1 MATPNTRDTIV
12 NVANELFHR
21 QGYNMTSIADIAD
34 QIGITK
40 GNLQYHFRSK
50 EDLLV
55 TVIELR
61 MEQMGTVFERLEQ
74 ESPDP
79 MERLK
84 KIVKMVSGEEEGLS
98 NYGCTIGSINVELGK
113 YQRELQQRALQM
125 FEQFREHIEH
135 AFIQLGEKQAQT
147 KSMHLLSMIQGAAL
161 MSYVYRNGELLQREC
176 AMIIQWLDAQ
186 LGQAA

>member
-1 MATPNTRDTIV
+1 MPTQSRRNTIV
-12 NVANELFHR
+12 DAANDLFHK
-21 QGYNMTSIADIAD
+21 QGYNMTSIADIAN

-55 TVIELR
+55 TVIDLR
-61 MEQMGTVFERLEQ
+61 IEQMREVFARK
-74 ESPDP
+74 ESEHPDP

-84 KIVKMVSGEEEGLS
+84 SFVKMVSGEQEGLS
-98 NYGCTIGSINVELGK
+98 NYGCTIGSINAELGK
-113 YQRELQQRALQM
+113 CQRELQHKALQM
-125 FEQFREHIEH
+125 FEQFRENIEH
-135 AFIQLGEKQAQT
+135 AFIQLNSKEAQT

-176 AMIIQWLDAQ
+176 AMILEWLEDEA
-186 LGQAA
+186 L